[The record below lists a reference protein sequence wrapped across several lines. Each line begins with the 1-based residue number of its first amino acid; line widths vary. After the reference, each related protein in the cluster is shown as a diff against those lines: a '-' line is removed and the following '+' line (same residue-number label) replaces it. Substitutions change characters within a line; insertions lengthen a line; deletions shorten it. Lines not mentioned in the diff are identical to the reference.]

1 MLRGVFGTVIWDKG
15 LAGFGCDIVRGVV
28 TGWLLTFGTAGH
40 ISGLRWWCRVFGEF
54 PAMTSKA
61 TRSEISQALAKAIAY
76 RDCGKPAE
84 AAAWAA
90 KLVRMLEA
98 QQILAKGY

>member
-1 MLRGVFGTVIWDKG
+1 
-15 LAGFGCDIVRGVV
+15 
-28 TGWLLTFGTAGH
+28 
-40 ISGLRWWCRVFGEF
+40 
-54 PAMTSKA
+54 MTTRA

-90 KLVRMLEA
+90 KLVKMLEA
-98 QQILAKGY
+98 QNILRPEYVA

>member
-1 MLRGVFGTVIWDKG
+1 
-15 LAGFGCDIVRGVV
+15 
-28 TGWLLTFGTAGH
+28 
-40 ISGLRWWCRVFGEF
+40 
-54 PAMTSKA
+54 MTTKA

-76 RDCGKPAE
+76 RDCGKSDE

-98 QQILAKGY
+98 ERILRSEY

>member
-1 MLRGVFGTVIWDKG
+1 
-15 LAGFGCDIVRGVV
+15 
-28 TGWLLTFGTAGH
+28 
-40 ISGLRWWCRVFGEF
+40 
-54 PAMTSKA
+54 MTDKA

-84 AAAWAA
+84 AAQWAA

-98 QQILAKGY
+98 QSILRPGI